1 MAVNVWEVLNVVMF
15 AVHDSPQQALV
26 GVLGKLICT
35 GISHYRPLQQLAA
48 GLLLWARREG
58 DIDRLLHGSRRPA
71 ATAHSSIAVS
81 SKGEQCHVSSRRRK
95 LNTDLL

>member
-1 MAVNVWEVLNVVMF
+1 VAVNVWEKVVMF

-71 ATAHSSIAVS
+71 ATAPQQHGA
-81 SKGEQCHVSSRRRK
+81 
-95 LNTDLL
+95 